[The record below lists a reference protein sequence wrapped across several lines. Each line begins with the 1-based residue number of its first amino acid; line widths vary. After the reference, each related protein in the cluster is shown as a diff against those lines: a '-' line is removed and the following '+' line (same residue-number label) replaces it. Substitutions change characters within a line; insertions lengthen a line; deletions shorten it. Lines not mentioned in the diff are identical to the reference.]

1 MRQTGSMR
9 QTDRRGGSMRV
20 GTRGALL
27 AAIAALTPLAL
38 LPAPAA
44 AQTPSSAPRLVSGAA
59 PSPTGTPALGGA
71 PSASDSSAEP
81 FELEVEVE
89 VEGFGSG
96 TVTSSPAGIDACGPS
111 GGHACHANFERG
123 AMVTLTANAGPDTE
137 FVEWKGCTKVLG
149 AKCEVKMNEEEQEVT
164 AIFNAEPELE
174 VEVEGSGN
182 GTVTSSPTGI
192 DACGYAG
199 GPACHADFVKGATVT
214 LTPTALP
221 GSEFVEWK
229 GCTKLAGSK
238 CEIAM
243 SEEEQEVTAVFSLG
257 PELEAAQNPRPSS
270 TQSKDT
276 QSKDTNTNSKQPGSA
291 DTSGPAGQ
299 AGPAGKFE
307 FVTCIAVTHKHVHNK
322 KKKGETVQKCTTEPG
337 PGAVKFSTTG
347 GANVARATLSHNG
360 QVYATGT
367 AVRDAHGNLSL
378 RLLPVHDLRP
388 GRYTL
393 ELVTRKGAHKQI
405 RREAFVL
412 GGGTPRP

>member
-9 QTDRRGGSMRV
+9 QTGRRGGSMRV

-44 AQTPSSAPRLVSGAA
+44 AQTPSPPSPASRLVSGAA

-96 TVTSSPAGIDACGPS
+96 TVTSSPAGIDGCGPS
-111 GGHACHANFERG
+111 GGHACNANFERG
-123 AMVTLTANAGPDTE
+123 ATVTLTANAGPDTE

-149 AKCEVKMNEEEQEVT
+149 VKCEVKMNEEEKNVT

-174 VEVEGSGN
+174 VEVEGSGD
-182 GTVTSSPTGI
+182 GAVTSSPAGI
-192 DACGYAG
+192 DACSYAG
-199 GPACHADFVKGATVT
+199 GRACHAIFKKGTVVT
-214 LTPTALP
+214 LTPTAQP

-270 TQSKDT
+270 A
-276 QSKDTNTNSKQPGSA
+276 QSKDTNTNPKQPGSA
-291 DTSGPAGQ
+291 GTSGPAGQ

-307 FVTCIAVTHKHVHNK
+307 FVTCIAVTHKRKHDKH
-322 KKKGETVQKCTTEPG
+322 KKGKTVQKCTTELG

-347 GANVARATLSHNG
+347 GGNVALATLSHNG

-367 AVRDAHGNLSL
+367 AVRDDHGNLSL

-393 ELVTRKGAHKQI
+393 ELVTRKRAHKQI